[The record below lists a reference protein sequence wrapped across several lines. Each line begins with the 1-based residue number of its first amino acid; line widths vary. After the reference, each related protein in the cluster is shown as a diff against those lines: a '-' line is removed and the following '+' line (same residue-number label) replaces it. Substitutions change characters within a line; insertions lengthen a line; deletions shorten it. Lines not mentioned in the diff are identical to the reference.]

1 MVKNKSYNFIRFGAL
16 SQMNQ
21 LTYGNGTFHSP
32 PKKKGIYAF
41 PEGLVDRFLL
51 TATNDP
57 RNPSHKSYWLRDEN
71 GNKIEDKYFWD
82 DVWCQKMD
90 SYGIH
95 KKYKS
100 LVKKKKIRIKDI
112 FTMADSN
119 TDDDFKIFYVCVYK
133 KPRKF
138 AYDGDIW
145 CHLGE
150 NLKPEHIIEESGSWV
165 KVSMDDYLLALKKEK
180 HKIRKEMMAIFGIQW
195 KDVDPF
201 RNYCTDHLEVFIEKI
216 N

>member
-1 MVKNKSYNFIRFGAL
+1 MGKKFTYNFIRFGSL

-21 LTYGNGTFHSP
+21 LTYGNGTYHSP

-57 RNPSHKSYWLRDEN
+57 RNESHKSYWLKDKN
-71 GNKIEDKYFWD
+71 GERINSVKFWD
-82 DVWCQKMD
+82 EHWNDKMS

-100 LVKKKKIRIKDI
+100 LIKKKKIRIKDI
-112 FTMADSN
+112 FEFSDY
-119 TDDDFKIFYVCVYK
+119 KLGEKPKWYICVYK
-133 KPRKF
+133 KPKKF
-138 AYDGDIW
+138 NYEGEIW
-145 CHLGE
+145 CHLDIH
-150 NLKPEHIIEESGSWV
+150 LKPEHIIEVNGSWV
-165 KVSMDDYLLALKKEK
+165 KVTMEDYIFAFNKER
-180 HKIRKEMMAIFGIQW
+180 HELRKGMIKMCGTDW
-195 KDVDPF
+195 KEYDPF
-201 RNYCTDHLEVFIEKI
+201 KFFSTDHLEVFIEKI

>member
-1 MVKNKSYNFIRFGAL
+1 MGKTHSYNFIRFGAL

-21 LTYGNGTFHSP
+21 TTYGNDTFHSP

-57 RNPSHKSYWLRDEN
+57 RNPSHKAYWLRDEN
-71 GNKIEDKYFWD
+71 GEKIEDKNFWD
-82 DVWCQKMD
+82 DNWDDKAD
-90 SYGIH
+90 SYG
-95 KKYKS
+95 
-100 LVKKKKIRIKDI
+100 VKKEYKPLIKKNKIRIKDI
-112 FTMADSN
+112 FTLAEDCDKEYS
-119 TDDDFKIFYVCVYK
+119 KFYICVYK

-138 AYDGDIW
+138 NYSGDIW

-150 NLKPEHIIEESGSWV
+150 QLKPEHIIEESGSWV
-165 KVSMDDYLLALKKEK
+165 KVTMEDYLMALHLEK
-180 HKIRKEMMAIFGIQW
+180 HSLRKDMIKLFGIGW
-195 KDVDPF
+195 KDHDPF
-201 RNYCTDHLEVFIEKI
+201 RHYCTDHLEVFIEKI